1 MLKLPNRPKKNFGYG
16 HGTTV
21 LFDMLSANGDI
32 DSVKL
37 RLCSRSFIGEH
48 RTISNLFNVMKHS
61 DWDSI
66 GVLMKILWATG
77 SCVHRI
83 VIKIITWRN
92 CCSWWSFHHPIKSVV
107 GWWKGKCCLVS
118 LTNTDIIVTN
128 EPIHHACVLNNKLLK
143 RFIFSAYEIAESKYF
158 FIKSM
163 LSLSLCAKF

>member
-83 VIKIITWRN
+83 VIKIIIWHY
-92 CCSWWSFHHPIKSVV
+92 CCSWWSLYYPIKSVI
-107 GWWKGKCCLVS
+107 GWWIGKYCLMS
-118 LTNTDIIVTN
+118 HTDIIFTN
-128 EPIHHACVLNNKLLK
+128 EPLHHTYLFSNKLLK
-143 RFIFSAYEIAESKYF
+143 IFIFSAYETVESKYF
-158 FIKSM
+158 FMKSL
-163 LSLSLCAKF
+163 LSLSLYVKV